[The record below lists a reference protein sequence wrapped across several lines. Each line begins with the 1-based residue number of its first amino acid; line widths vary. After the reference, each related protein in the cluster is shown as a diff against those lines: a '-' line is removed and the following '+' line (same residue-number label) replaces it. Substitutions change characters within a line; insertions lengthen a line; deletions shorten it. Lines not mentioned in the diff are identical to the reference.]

1 MKDNNPKT
9 KVMKR
14 LILAAAMLGGC
25 SVIHA
30 QDYHL
35 THYDAAKIYLN
46 PAMTGMF
53 DGYYRIHANY
63 RNQWNVISRN
73 PFQTAALAFDM
84 PVGRY
89 GWGAQVMNSRAG
101 IGNFNEMSITLS
113 GAYDLQCDKKNYHHV
128 AFGMA
133 IAGVQKSV
141 DMGRLTWHNQ
151 YQPTSNTFDP
161 GVQSGEQS
169 GVVESDYNMIIN
181 AGLLY
186 YYAKEGSRVNPF
198 IGFSASNLNQPNES
212 FFGYTSRL
220 PIHYIIHSGARVGIN
235 ERLVLCPRVLYMMQ
249 TNDRELTYGLL
260 ANIYLPNQDAF
271 LIVGPT
277 IRNQDAAIMELG
289 LKMGQ
294 FTYRL
299 SYDVNIST
307 LQPATNNRGGI
318 EFSLIYIAKRKVPV
332 VAPNCPRL

>member
-1 MKDNNPKT
+1 MNKMKKIIAVAVLVFT
-9 KVMKR
+9 AGICR
-14 LILAAAMLGGC
+14 G
-25 SVIHA
+25 

-63 RNQWNVISRN
+63 RNQWSAVASN

-84 PVGRY
+84 PVKRY
-89 GWGAQVMNSRAG
+89 GWGVQMMNSRAG
-101 IGNFNEMSITLS
+101 LGNFNELSLTLS

-128 AFGMA
+128 AFGMSVS
-133 IAGVQKSV
+133 GVQKSV

-151 YQPTSNTFDP
+151 YDP
-161 GVQSGEQS
+161 SHNNFNSSVSSGES
-169 GVVESDYNMIIN
+169 TDIESDYNMMIN
-181 AGLLY
+181 AGVLY
-186 YYAKEGSRVNPF
+186 YYAKDGSRVNPF
-198 IGFSASNLNQPNES
+198 IGVSAFNLNRPDES
-212 FFGYTSRL
+212 FLGSTSKL
-220 PIHYIIHSGARVGIN
+220 PIHYILHTGARIGIN
-235 ERLVLCPRVLYMMQ
+235 ERLVLCPRFLYMMQ
-249 TNDRELTYGLL
+249 TNDREMIYGLL
-260 ANIYLPNQDAF
+260 ANIYLPNQDAY

-277 IRNQDAAIMELG
+277 FRQKDAAIVEVG

-307 LQPATNNRGGI
+307 LKPATNNRGAI
-318 EFSLIYIAKRKVPV
+318 EFSLIYVAKRKVPV

>member
-1 MKDNNPKT
+1 MT
-9 KVMKR
+9 QVMKR
-14 LILAAAMLGGC
+14 FFMVAVLLGGY
-25 SVIHA
+25 SAMNA

-73 PFQTAALAFDM
+73 PFQTAAIAFDM
-84 PVGRY
+84 PVQRF

-101 IGNFNEMSITLS
+101 VGNFNELSVTLS
-113 GAYDLQCDKKNYHHV
+113 GAYDLQCDKNNYHHV
-128 AFGMA
+128 AFGMSVG
-133 IAGVQKSV
+133 GVQKQV

-151 YQPTSNTFDP
+151 YQPTTNTFDQ

-169 GVVESDYNMIIN
+169 GIIENDYNLLIN

-186 YYAKEGSRVNPF
+186 YYAKDGSRINPF

-212 FFGYTSRL
+212 FFGFTSKL
-220 PIHYIIHSGARVGIN
+220 PIHYIVHSGARVGIS

-249 TNDRELTYGLL
+249 TNARELTYGLL
-260 ANIYLPNQDAF
+260 ANIYLPNQDAY

-294 FTYRL
+294 FTYRM

-307 LQPATNNRGGI
+307 LQPATNNRGGV
-318 EFSLIYIAKRKVPV
+318 EFSVIYVAKRKVPV